1 MVLENAQ
8 KSILPQIGNCNEWLT
23 GLEEG
28 GYAKIKMRTGE
39 SMTVTLEGK
48 ESWPTDHPPEMHCL
62 GHSYS
67 LCYSLINDTFDL

>member
-8 KSILPQIGNCNEWLT
+8 KSILSQIGNCNEWLT
-23 GLEEG
+23 GLEKG

-48 ESWPTDHPPEMHCL
+48 ESWPLTTYRICAFR
-62 GHSYS
+62 HSDS
-67 LCYSLINDTFDL
+67 LCYSLVNDTFDF

>member
-8 KSILPQIGNCNEWLT
+8 KSILSQIGNCNEWLT
-23 GLEEG
+23 GLEKG
-28 GYAKIKMRTGE
+28 GYAKIKMRIGE

-48 ESWPTDHPPEMHCL
+48 ESWPTDHLQDMHCL